1 MAIIRQQELRQDG
14 NHPPAGTVGWQSIRQ
29 QEQWQDGNHPPAG
42 TVGWQSSASRNCGM
56 AIIRQQELCPVHR
69 GFIAMS
75 GSSQLVRKSE
85 FLTAN
90 HPSLQWI
97 ILGLHP

>member
-1 MAIIRQQELRQDG
+1 MAIIRQPELRQDG
-14 NHPPAGTVGWQSIRQ
+14 NHPPAGTVAR
-29 QEQWQDGNHPPAG
+29 
-42 TVGWQSSASRNCGM
+42 WQSSASRNCAM
-56 AIIRQQELCPVHR
+56 AIIRQPELCPVHR